1 MICYNNQRQTAQKKE
16 DQMKAFSDKEIPM
29 HYEVTG
35 VDRSNKRFKI
45 STSNQIHA
53 FGINVW
59 RGTVWI
65 VSPNG
70 KRTVAKRVYN
80 F

>member
-1 MICYNNQRQTAQKKE
+1 LKETQKKE

-29 HYEVTG
+29 HYYEVTG
-35 VDRSNKRFKI
+35 VDRSGKRFKI

-65 VSPNG
+65 VSPDG
-70 KRTVAKRVYN
+70 KRKVAKRVYN